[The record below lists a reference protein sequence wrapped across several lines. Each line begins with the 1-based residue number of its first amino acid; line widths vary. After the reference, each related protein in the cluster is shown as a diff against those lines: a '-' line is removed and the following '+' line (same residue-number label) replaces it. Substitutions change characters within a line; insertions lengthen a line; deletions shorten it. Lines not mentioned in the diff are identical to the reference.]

1 MKIYYAAPLFNDME
15 LKRNSE
21 MKKWLV
27 DRGYE
32 VYLPQDESGLS
43 YDMINDKNKLEINK
57 KYLKEM

>member
-1 MKIYYAAPLFNDME
+1 
-15 LKRNSE
+15 

-57 KYLKEM
+57 KIFEDFDDKLKSKI